1 MAHDV
6 SVQKAVRT
14 YYVFDRLSLEM
25 SADKAGVSFGTARRW
40 KAKAEK
46 DGDNWDK
53 ARDVQVIAG
62 GGIENIAQGLLA
74 GFLIK
79 YRALMT
85 ELEENTEM
93 STEDKVKSMG
103 ALADS
108 FAKVT
113 ASSKKIL
120 PSVSEQAT
128 AIRTVQIIVEKLKQ
142 RNPALLADFMAIT
155 GELETEFEREF
166 KK

>member
-6 SVQKAVRT
+6 EVQKAVRRA
-14 YYVFDRLSLEM
+14 YVFDRLSLEM
-25 SADKAGVSFGTARRW
+25 AAERAGVSFGTARRW
-40 KAKAEK
+40 KAQAEK
-46 DGDNWDK
+46 NGDNWEK
-53 ARDVQVIAG
+53 ARDVQVMAS

-79 YRALMT
+79 YRTLMT

-93 STEDKVKSMG
+93 ATGAKVEALS

-108 FAKVT
+108 FAKMT

-128 AIRTVQIIVEKLKQ
+128 AIRTVEIIAEKLKQ
-142 RNPALLADFMAIT
+142 RSPALLAEFMAIT
-155 GELETEFEREF
+155 GELEEAFNKAF
-166 KK
+166 KA

>member
-6 SVQKAVRT
+6 EVQKAVRQA
-14 YYVFDRLSLEM
+14 YVFDRLSLEM
-25 SADKAGVSFGTARRW
+25 AAESAGVSFGTARRW
-40 KAKAEK
+40 KANAEK
-46 DGDNWDK
+46 NGDNWEK
-53 ARDVQVIAG
+53 ARDVQVMAS

-79 YRALMT
+79 YRTLMT

-93 STEDKVKSMG
+93 TTEAKVEALS

-108 FAKVT
+108 FAKMT

-128 AIRTVQIIVEKLKQ
+128 AIRTVEIIATKLKQ
-142 RNPALLADFMAIT
+142 RSPALLAEFMAMT
-155 GELETEFEREF
+155 TELEAEFDKAF